1 MQATMTNST
10 IIYGREFNKEGAIG
24 MYLVPDGWRF
34 GSRLEASDWDKAKF
48 YLPTNS
54 GGPVKAIAVNVKI
67 TGRTLQR
74 ICGDLFVRC
83 QIEFVGDGEP
93 STFTGGWL
101 KAE

>member
-1 MQATMTNST
+1 MPL
-10 IIYGREFNKEGAIG
+10 IYGREVEPAVDS
-24 MYLVPDGWRF
+24 YVVPELWTF
-34 GSRLEASDWDKAKF
+34 GGRLRPSDWDKAKF

-54 GGPVKAIAVNVKI
+54 GGPIKELAVNVTV

-74 ICGDLFVRC
+74 RQGSLYARC

-101 KAE
+101 LVD